1 MIAFRPSIESPSE
14 YQQGPLPAGA
24 VRLDTPASMDATMKK
39 AAPIAVALSL
49 PMPVLLFCKMWR
61 KHAMVVFP
69 PAILG
74 GVLIGLALLIVHEWL
89 HAIVYPREATVTLG
103 KLKGKMV
110 FVALASY
117 PLKRSRFVLM
127 CLLPFLLG
135 LLPLA
140 AFAFSPADATVLNG
154 VLFGMACM
162 GMFSPFPDVYNV
174 IVVMRQARREDALVF
189 VGDDLYRVPQQKSN
203 R

>member
-1 MIAFRPSIESPSE
+1 MIAFKSSIENPSE
-14 YQQGPLPAGA
+14 YQQGPLPPGA
-24 VRLDTPASMDATMKK
+24 IRLDTPASIDKMMKK
-39 AAPIAVALSL
+39 AAPIAVGLCL
-49 PMPVLLFCKMWR
+49 LMPVSLFCKTWWH
-61 KHAMVVFP
+61 HAMVLFP

-103 KLKGKMV
+103 RLKGKMV

-140 AFAFSPADATVLNG
+140 AFVLSPADNTVLNG
-154 VLFGMACM
+154 MLFGMAYI
-162 GMFSPFPDVYNV
+162 GMISPYPDVYNV
-174 IVVMRQARREDALVF
+174 LLVMRHTQREDALLF
-189 VGDDLYRVPQQKSN
+189 VGDDLYRIP
-203 R
+203 RA

>member
-1 MIAFRPSIESPSE
+1 MIVFKPSIDSPSE
-14 YQQGPLPAGA
+14 YQQGPLPPGA
-24 VRLDTPASMDATMKK
+24 IRLDTPASIDEMMKK
-39 AAPIAVALSL
+39 AAPIAVALCL
-49 PMPVLLFCKMWR
+49 PTPVFLFCKTWYH
-61 KHAMVVFP
+61 HAMVVFP

-89 HAIVYPREATVTLG
+89 HAIVYPKEAAVTLA

-117 PLKRSRFVLM
+117 PLKRRRFVLM

-140 AFAFSPADATVLNG
+140 AFLLSPADSTVLNG

-162 GMFSPFPDVYNV
+162 GMVSPFPDVYNV
-174 IVVMRQARREDALVF
+174 LLVMRQARREDALVF
-189 VGDDLYRVPQQKSN
+189 VGDDLYRIPPA
-203 R
+203 